1 MKIFSKINKICCT
14 IIRHVRVCMYLV
26 WKSII
31 LLVEY
36 HGTNF
41 TFSKSPFQK
50 SEVHTTK
57 KTRTLQLQRTSWSGL
72 DLQIAFRES
81 SKLLPPRR
89 SYSDSTHCWH
99 DKFNFE
105 IYFYAGVARRKC
117 IMFICTAIRIL
128 ERLGIQTSSSFVKIW

>member
-1 MKIFSKINKICCT
+1 MENWLITWRNTQIDEIEKISS
-14 IIRHVRVCMYLV
+14 VYVV
-26 WKSII
+26 WKGII
-31 LLVEY
+31 LLVEC

-81 SKLLPPRR
+81 SKLLPTRR

-105 IYFYAGVARRKC
+105 IYFYAGVAWRKC
-117 IMFICTAIRIL
+117 TIMYSCKKIPTTW
-128 ERLGIQTSSSFVKIW
+128 IQIYRQN